1 MEGLASSTQDEAE
14 SGAAVRNEDINAS
27 SMLIDA
33 ENDNFKSEKSFL
45 EDIARKQAEI
55 IHGFPL
61 VSLTGVSDGGRFSTC
76 ICSPIADCD
85 DAFLCLR

>member
-1 MEGLASSTQDEAE
+1 MERLASSTDDDAGPG
-14 SGAAVRNEDINAS
+14 GAVQHEDINTQ
-27 SMLIDA
+27 SMPIDD